1 MKKDFS
7 IKTVYAFCI
16 PVILFLSGIS
26 PCIAQD
32 YSYVYIQGDKSI
44 PFYVKLEG
52 EMLPRYGK
60 NHAIISRLEPGMINL
75 EILFQQNAHPPHA
88 FRIKVPENGN
98 RSFLLTK
105 RAEGFA
111 LFDLQQGFY
120 LQPGNDPDDDQA
132 PARDGSYSPVAYPAA
147 EPAAPATT
155 AVPARKE
162 TRPSQKGSASGRT
175 TAENV
180 TPPAVTPGTPLFL
193 EDIELYNEHT
203 VPPDNKPATDTG
215 SDVIPNSD
223 CPEPVT
229 DSRLQSIYGKTL
241 TYTTEEARL
250 GYLNSQLNICYTTE
264 QAALLVQTMESN
276 AARYSWLKKVY
287 PRITDQSAF
296 RSLSALF
303 SDEAW
308 KSHFLQMVQ

>member
-1 MKKDFS
+1 MDKDLSVKVIYTF
-7 IKTVYAFCI
+7 FI
-16 PVILFLSGIS
+16 PVILLFSGMS

-60 NHAIISRLEPGMINL
+60 NHAIISRLEPGVIRL
-75 EILFQQNAHPPHA
+75 EILFQQNAYPAHT

-105 RAEGFA
+105 RTEGFA

-120 LQPGNDPDDDQA
+120 LQAGNDPGDDQA
-132 PARDGSYSPVAYPAA
+132 PVREGSYTPVAYREQASP
-147 EPAAPATT
+147 EPIDIPVKETK
-155 AVPARKE
+155 PPRKE
-162 TRPSQKGSASGRT
+162 TAPRK
-175 TAENV
+175 
-180 TPPAVTPGTPLFL
+180 TPVEKIAAPVVPAVPPGTPQFL
-193 EDIELYNEHT
+193 DDIELYNEHT
-203 VPPDNKPATDTG
+203 IRPDNKLTADTG
-215 SDVIPNSD
+215 SDIIPNSD

-229 DSRLQSIYGKTL
+229 EARVQSIYRKTL

-250 GYLNSQLNICYTTE
+250 GYLNGQTNNCYSTE

-276 AARYSWLKKVY
+276 AARYSWLKKIY

-296 RSLSALF
+296 GSLSELF

>member
-1 MKKDFS
+1 MYIFF
-7 IKTVYAFCI
+7 IL
-16 PVILFLSGIS
+16 VILLFFGMS
-26 PCIAQD
+26 PSSAQD

-60 NHAIISRLEPGMINL
+60 NHAIISRLEPGIINL
-75 EILFQQNAHPPHA
+75 EILFQQNAYPAHA

-105 RAEGFA
+105 RTEGFA

-120 LQPGNDPDDDQA
+120 LQPGNDAADDQL
-132 PARDGSYSPVAYPAA
+132 PAQGVAYTPVTYRE
-147 EPAAPATT
+147 EPAPATASVVT
-155 AVPARKE
+155 PAKE
-162 TRPSQKGSASGRT
+162 TKPKKETVRR
-175 TAENV
+175 E
-180 TPPAVTPGTPLFL
+180 TPDKKQAPPLPPGTPQFL
-193 EDIELYNEHT
+193 DDIELYNEHT
-203 VPPDNKPATDTG
+203 VRRDPKLTADTG
-215 SDVIPNSD
+215 SDAIPNSD

-229 DSRLQSIYGKTL
+229 EARAQSIYRKTL
-241 TYTTEEARL
+241 TYPTEEARL
-250 GYLNSQLNICYTTE
+250 GYLNSQLNICYSTE

-287 PRITDQSAF
+287 PRITDQSSF
-296 RSLSALF
+296 SSLSALF

-308 KSHFLQMVQ
+308 KSHFLQMVR